1 LVKLIFVVGSE
12 KPEKRKMK
20 TTQVLNINVLV
31 ELVTK
36 EQTTNSGLIMAQ
48 QNKDE
53 NSLLMGIVRG
63 KGQGFLLPF
72 PKQEDDISALLE
84 NQPRPQYLPLE
95 VELGDIAYFPKSSME
110 ALVLDGKLLY
120 VVPYPA
126 IKVLT
131 RDEGS

>member
-1 LVKLIFVVGSE
+1 MVQPLDCRLE
-12 KPEKRKMK
+12 KSEKRKMRS
-20 TTQVLNINVLV
+20 TQVLNINVLI
-31 ELVTK
+31 ELVSR
-36 EQTTNSGLIMAQ
+36 EQTTSSGLIVSQ

-63 KGQGFLLPF
+63 KGPGFLLPF

-95 VELGDIAYFPKSSME
+95 VELGDTVYFPKSSTE